1 MRSLKIRKNDEPKLG
16 TIEQAAGRYNFGRN
30 TMRRIAGEAG
40 AIIKIGKAV
49 RVNFTIL
56 DQYMDDLSG
65 E

>member
-40 AIIKIGKAV
+40 AVIKSA
-49 RVNFTIL
+49 RLF
-56 DQYMDDLSG
+56 